1 MADIVISADIH
12 ATELAPK
19 VLNPVG
25 MIRTDFELAF
35 TMVNDDMIELP
46 AYLPVNRLSIGD
58 KRSRALDVAQN

>member
-1 MADIVISADIH
+1 M
-12 ATELAPK
+12 
-19 VLNPVG
+19 
-25 MIRTDFELAF
+25 MRTDFELAF